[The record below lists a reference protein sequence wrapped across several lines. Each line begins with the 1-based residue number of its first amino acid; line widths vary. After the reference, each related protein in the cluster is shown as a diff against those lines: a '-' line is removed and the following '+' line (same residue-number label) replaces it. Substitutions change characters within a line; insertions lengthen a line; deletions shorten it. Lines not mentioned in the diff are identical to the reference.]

1 MNEKIVSNY
10 LGDPNV
16 KQAAA
21 PKPQVQAEFFNKLK
35 QVEKLYKS
43 NNDFIKAYNDVIDC
57 NIYEHSTQQA
67 QMFINLAEQFAKE
80 GIVHGLYA
88 FKDTIF
94 QCTIEHNMFNP
105 IVFDI
110 NNVTNGVDG
119 DNNKKA
125 LNKLYKSFYNEL
137 EKIGKEDI
145 YTICLKYYLFFS
157 NNAFKYPVLNKLLWR
172 FPNVEYFANNLIN
185 NYIPSYNKH
194 ICYFSSK
201 NTSYVSVYGDILKLD
216 IDFYCKFLGINI
228 PEKYISDLKKMIN
241 VMTKVI
247 QNHCCEPPQPDTTFY
262 YCVYTD
268 YLNENL
274 SHEMRHMHKL
284 EFSNKSVRLTDC
296 ENLQQSGK
304 IQMFNSIDMIENG
317 CLHDVVNNYN
327 PQLLYSVLIS
337 IVRYTSDFGQVDN
350 ISKALAMTFVAK
362 ISKRPIV
369 VVSCSDTNIV
379 QAKELFKQII
389 CSGENN
395 YLFVVDMGY
404 TLKNM
409 THKKFEQNI
418 FKMDDTKIKAFFID
432 NFEDKVPANIKEK
445 IIDILKDAGNIQF
458 FIFQTS
464 KNVDYIPTDNL
475 IHINLSDWNC
485 LDNSFLLDT
494 SNALWGRLYLPIYG
508 LHLIFKER
516 NSKRQF
522 LLAESPIED
531 IKEDIEEDIFD
542 GMDKD
547 KIIKKMSEDFISR
560 CFVSREEAIERKR
573 KRKKDI
579 ATIKTENPAF
589 TDEYIKKR
597 LGDQPLFSTPK
608 DKFLEYAN
616 VYLNTQYPQNILK
629 KYDIKNETIF
639 EYIKST
645 YEDIFSYEPLNLRY
659 TGWNQD
665 RPMGFQLLGI
675 KSPWKEIEKELQES
689 NVNKIIGDDEKIE
702 KQLHN
707 LIEILPKTID
717 LKPLS
722 RFADTNIHCH
732 IETY

>member
-1 MNEKIVSNY
+1 M
-10 LGDPNV
+10 
-16 KQAAA
+16 
-21 PKPQVQAEFFNKLK
+21 
-35 QVEKLYKS
+35 
-43 NNDFIKAYNDVIDC
+43 
-57 NIYEHSTQQA
+57 
-67 QMFINLAEQFAKE
+67 
-80 GIVHGLYA
+80 
-88 FKDTIF
+88 
-94 QCTIEHNMFNP
+94 
-105 IVFDI
+105 
-110 NNVTNGVDG
+110 
-119 DNNKKA
+119 
-125 LNKLYKSFYNEL
+125 
-137 EKIGKEDI
+137 
-145 YTICLKYYLFFS
+145 
-157 NNAFKYPVLNKLLWR
+157 
-172 FPNVEYFANNLIN
+172 
-185 NYIPSYNKH
+185 
-194 ICYFSSK
+194 
-201 NTSYVSVYGDILKLD
+201 
-216 IDFYCKFLGINI
+216 
-228 PEKYISDLKKMIN
+228 
-241 VMTKVI
+241 
-247 QNHCCEPPQPDTTFY
+247 
-262 YCVYTD
+262 
-268 YLNENL
+268 
-274 SHEMRHMHKL
+274 
-284 EFSNKSVRLTDC
+284 
-296 ENLQQSGK
+296 
-304 IQMFNSIDMIENG
+304 
-317 CLHDVVNNYN
+317 VNNYR
-327 PQLLYSVLIS
+327 PQLLYSVLLS
-337 IVRYTSDFGQVDN
+337 IARDTFDFKQVNN

-418 FKMDDTKIKAFFID
+418 FKMDGTKIKAFFID

-445 IIDILKDAGNIQF
+445 IIDILKDAENIQF

-464 KNVDYIPTDNL
+464 KNVDYISTDNL

-508 LHLIFKER
+508 LHLIVKER
-516 NSKRQF
+516 KSKQQF
-522 LLAESPIED
+522 LLAESPI
-531 IKEDIEEDIFD
+531 EDIEEDIFD

-547 KIIKKMSEDFISR
+547 KIIKKISEDFISQ
-560 CFVSREEAIERKR
+560 CFVSKEEAIERKR

-589 TDEYIKKR
+589 TDEYIKKQ

-629 KYDIKNETIF
+629 KYDIKDETIF

-665 RPMGFQLLGI
+665 RPMGFQLLSI

-689 NVNKIIGDDEKIE
+689 SVNKIIGDDEKIE